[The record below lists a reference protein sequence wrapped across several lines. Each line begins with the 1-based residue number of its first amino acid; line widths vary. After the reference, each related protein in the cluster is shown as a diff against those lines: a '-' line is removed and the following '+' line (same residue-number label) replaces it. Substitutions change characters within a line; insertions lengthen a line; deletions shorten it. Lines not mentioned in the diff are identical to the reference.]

1 MSEEDNW
8 EDDDDKELSQDK
20 NITIHS
26 IWVNPSFLEF
36 FQDPHAVPQDG
47 PCWLSSVGRGAAED
61 TARDL
66 QSMSPVPEEPMDAEP
81 AAVSLATAPEE
92 EGHCAP
98 LTLIGK
104 EVAKAQESPLLSEQP
119 TAAQAES
126 QAAAPHSPAA
136 CAAPLQDTDQWDV
149 SEILHKAVTATQGP
163 NRQLVEQRD
172 PAQTMHV
179 VTAATTPAASQ
190 DSESSLPGE
199 HQREPNSATLVPEEC
214 EDGEHTASAMSGD
227 HQGEPS
233 TAIFSPA
240 AHEEDLAS
248 LLPQISLADAAAPHL
263 DRAGEDETDS
273 TWSPLSWDS
282 WHQVSQGRVTSTEHH
297 ELLQAGA
304 VSRPCAAGRWLVL
317 SVSAR

>member
-1 MSEEDNW
+1 
-8 EDDDDKELSQDK
+8 
-20 NITIHS
+20 
-26 IWVNPSFLEF
+26 
-36 FQDPHAVPQDG
+36 
-47 PCWLSSVGRGAAED
+47 
-61 TARDL
+61 
-66 QSMSPVPEEPMDAEP
+66 MDAEP

-172 PAQTMHV
+172 PAQTMPV
-179 VTAATTPAASQ
+179 VTAATTPAACQ